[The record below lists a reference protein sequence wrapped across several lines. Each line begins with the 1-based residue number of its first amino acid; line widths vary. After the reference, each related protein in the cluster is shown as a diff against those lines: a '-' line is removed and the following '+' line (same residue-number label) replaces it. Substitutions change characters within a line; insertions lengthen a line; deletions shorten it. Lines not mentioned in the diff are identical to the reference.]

1 MSNPLTPLYA
11 RARVL
16 EIQRRARNAADFAAA
31 LGPVP
36 REAVRGLAQDRHP
49 LSQDLGC
56 FPLLLNDEHARLLA
70 HEQAERKLQE
80 SLCVD
85 CGEPLET
92 LVERVQHRCVACFAR
107 RFEEDP
113 PNHHPHEVTL

>member
-1 MSNPLTPLYA
+1 MSNPLSPLYA
-11 RARVL
+11 RARAL

-36 REAVRGLAQDRHP
+36 REAVRGLAQDHHP

-56 FPLLLNDEHARLLA
+56 LPLLLNDEHARLLA
-70 HEQAERKLQE
+70 EEKVRER
-80 SLCVD
+80 LCQD

-113 PNHHPHEVTL
+113 PSHHPLEVTL

>member
-1 MSNPLTPLYA
+1 MSNPLSPLYA
-11 RARVL
+11 RARAL

-36 REAVRGLAQDRHP
+36 RETVRGLAQDRHP
-49 LSQDLGC
+49 LSQGLAGHTM
-56 FPLLLNDEHARLLA
+56 LLEDEHARLLA
-70 HEQAERKLQE
+70 EEKARER
-80 SLCVD
+80 LCVD